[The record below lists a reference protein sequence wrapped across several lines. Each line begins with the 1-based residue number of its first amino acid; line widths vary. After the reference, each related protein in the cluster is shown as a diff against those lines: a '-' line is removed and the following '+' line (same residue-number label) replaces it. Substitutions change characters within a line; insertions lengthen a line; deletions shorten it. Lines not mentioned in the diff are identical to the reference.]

1 MAQQFI
7 GAQLLH
13 DLNCSLGKRHYQP
26 EMHGFI
32 DPKEIDCA
40 EADLEELKNAV
51 INSANRE
58 ALMLHCTINN
68 SGMGLQYVPYLA
80 PSFTY
85 DGGSSGYSSSSSG
98 SGGGGG
104 GGGGG
109 GLSVGNM
116 STYYSS
122 GHSSE
127 MQSQY
132 SNSIGGLGGT
142 GSTFD
147 GIGNISS
154 SIGGGGNV
162 GSIGGSMINMSPGGG
177 SSQRSLNKHPER
189 SL

>member
-98 SGGGGG
+98 GGG

-116 STYYSS
+116 NTYYSS